1 MESRKINNLSY
12 LGLLIINEGSMRV
25 NEAQLTFPSDP
36 SFPLFLTPAFWLW
49 SGELE
54 AASWIMGRKQIDPET
69 ISRRKCQKELVKL
82 PF

>member
-36 SFPLFLTPAFWLW
+36 SFPLFLTPAFNLAQHQGL
-49 SGELE
+49 S
-54 AASWIMGRKQIDPET
+54 
-69 ISRRKCQKELVKL
+69 
-82 PF
+82 